1 MILNLLLVMEKSFEF
16 LNIFSYE
23 NPDVNSVNLGLNYR
37 YKNPKIN
44 SRWNHL
50 NFRIGI
56 VDKKYMYDTFTVSDI
71 GITMGFGVE
80 YLENR
85 NVADFA
91 IKFGNRTSEYLD
103 YHEEKYF
110 KFYFTFLTGEKWFSN
125 EWI

>member
-1 MILNLLLVMEKSFEF
+1 MFKNQGQMYQSGFGLKYNINDKLNLIAESHYDGTFKSFEF

-91 IKFGNRTSEYLD
+91 IKFGNRTSEY
-103 YHEEKYF
+103 
-110 KFYFTFLTGEKWFSN
+110 
-125 EWI
+125 